1 MRLLGLLAAGGILA
15 AAATPTPAVAA
26 PVTFSGTV
34 SYTGPYT
41 ADTLYAA
48 VVDTA
53 GPTAFGFF
61 AVPAGSPPFSR
72 PYSVAFDNSL
82 TVRPLLMAVLL
93 DVDGSGFDP
102 DSLEDVV
109 TNADLLGWYAGQAA
123 PTFVDPS
130 TSQSGLDFDLPTA
143 EIRGEVVFESGQA
156 WADIQAF
163 ALPDEW
169 SPLTFGATAS
179 GPYALLGLYAGDF
192 AVTAWGGS
200 FGRICYGDPTCVSP
214 TIVTLVDGEIRTG
227 VDLDFRPSAV
237 ESQTWSRLKAL
248 WR

>member
-1 MRLLGLLAAGGILA
+1 MRLLGLLAAGVILA
-15 AAATPTPAVAA
+15 VAASATPLVAA

-53 GPTAFGFF
+53 GLTAFGLF

-72 PYSVAFDNSL
+72 PYSVDFDNSL
-82 TVRPLLMAVLL
+82 ATGPLLVAALL
-93 DVDGSGFDP
+93 DVDGTGFDP
-102 DSLEDVV
+102 DSLEDVA

-123 PTFVDPS
+123 PTLVDPS
-130 TSQSGLDFDLPTA
+130 TSRSGLDFDLPTS
-143 EIRGEVVFESGQA
+143 EIRGEVVFDIGQT
-156 WADIQAF
+156 WADISAF

-169 SPLTFGATAS
+169 SPTTYAATTS
-179 GPYALLGLYAGDF
+179 GPYALVGLYAGDF
-192 AVTAWGGS
+192 VVAAWGES
-200 FGRICYGDPTCVSP
+200 INPICYGDPTCAGPAV
-214 TIVTLVDGEIRTG
+214 VTLAEGEIRTG